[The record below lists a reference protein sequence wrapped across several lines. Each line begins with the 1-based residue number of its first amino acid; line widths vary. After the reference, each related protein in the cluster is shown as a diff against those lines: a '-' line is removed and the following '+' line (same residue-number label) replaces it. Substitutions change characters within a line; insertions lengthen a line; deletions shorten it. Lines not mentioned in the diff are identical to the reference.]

1 MQDCAL
7 NIVKS
12 GLNLGS
18 LCQNYIAS
26 SQYFLPHWG
35 KWCLHPRGI
44 LCTSRQKAMFSA
56 SY

>member
-18 LCQNYIAS
+18 LCQNYIAP